1 MSNLEQ
7 NIIESYSKVQT
18 PITYT
23 NGEEISFEGSQKQKE
38 FFKAWDS
45 ISKYYAKNPTNEITF
60 LEIGA
65 WKGLWGIALAEFC
78 KLKNIKGKYITVT
91 MLDQDPNN
99 QFLFKSLEYIDSLG
113 LETHLINEDS
123 LSDKALSKVLD
134 YKNQFDIV
142 YIDADHSYPS
152 VISDIKNF
160 APLAKDILIFHDI
173 NPLHGDV
180 YRAIEDSN
188 ISLNEKICFGGEGM
202 GIGIKY
208 I

>member
-1 MSNLEQ
+1 MSNLKQ
-7 NIIESYSKVQT
+7 NIIESYSRVQT

-45 ISKYYAKNPTNEITF
+45 ISKYYTQNPTDEITF

-142 YIDADHSYPS
+142 YIDADHSYSS

-160 APLAKDILIFHDI
+160 APLAKDILVFHDI
-173 NPLHGDV
+173 NPPHGDV

-188 ISLNEKICFGGEGM
+188 VSLDEKICFGFEGM
-202 GIGIKY
+202 GVGIKY